1 MTTQALMN
9 LSRSWSYLG
18 RGPVTRRGLTS
29 KLGLGLL
36 VTFVFFGCQSGP
48 DTPSLSEEPEFE
60 PQGEVRFIGTDD
72 QLVARIVVEFAETQ
86 QEQAQGLMGRRSL
99 PALGGM
105 LFINDEPRMQHFWMK
120 NTPLPLDII
129 FIRDDLTITNIVKR
143 TRPLSP
149 DYIDSTEE
157 AQYVL
162 EVRAGFTDKYAIDE
176 STRIEWRRLNEQ
188 EVNG

>member
-1 MTTQALMN
+1 MNRSRNGQSRGHNRSSRPGLVARLGVALI
-9 LSRSWSYLG
+9 G
-18 RGPVTRRGLTS
+18 
-29 KLGLGLL
+29 
-36 VTFVFFGCQSGP
+36 TFLFFGCQSGP
-48 DTPSLSEEPEFE
+48 DTPSLSEEPTFE
-60 PQGEVRFIGTDD
+60 PQGEVRFVGADD
-72 QLVARIVVEFAETQ
+72 QLIARIVVEFAETQ

-176 STRIEWRRLNEQ
+176 STRIEWRRLNNE
-188 EVNG
+188 EVSG